1 MTTLTSRLVVSL
13 IDQVSAPARKA
24 GAAIQGLARQAHV
37 AVAAQNRLAA
47 GLQRQMTIAA
57 SQARAT
63 MTRLGEQT
71 TRATAAFAAPLALAG
86 RFGFQAAYEFQK
98 VGNNVQAVTQM
109 TEEQRRS
116 LEDYAQSLNNLFPY
130 TNAEIMKAAF
140 ELGRAGLNFQ
150 QIMGALR
157 GTLNLG
163 LAGDIELQQAS
174 DIATNV
180 MTAMGLPMK
189 TAQEA
194 SESLTRVN
202 DALAYSASRS
212 NTDVRLMGETFKY
225 VAPIARVTGLS
236 IEQVAAAAMVM
247 ANNGIKGSEA
257 GVALRSMLVRMV
269 KPTKPALAA
278 LERLNISLSEFV
290 THKRE
295 IAAADIASSLQLEG
309 VELPKGALTQLDQAL
324 KDPRL
329 KKSVGAMTAALTR
342 IVTDALGSGS
352 ILDKEK
358 IAESV
363 STALTSAGSE
373 VDLFGFIR
381 ALKDRGAT
389 AGDIANIIDARQAA
403 RLLALFGQNLDEVV
417 RDVLE
422 KSAGAADNMA
432 KIRMQ
437 GIVGEVARFKA
448 GWENLWIQIGK
459 SGVLSDVG
467 AGLTKLAEAMER
479 LAKSNPGL
487 LRFATY
493 AAGALAVLG
502 PLGLMAG
509 GVAASISLLAGGL
522 KLIGLAA
529 AASASGALLALL
541 RPVRALG
548 SAFRLLRVALFAGGP
563 IGVALGAI
571 AAAGT
576 LIANNWSGLGTFFTS
591 FGEAFSK
598 AVGPAPQFLEP
609 LTAGLQ
615 KAWDLFTGFFGEID
629 ASGEKWAA
637 WGAAAGEAI
646 GKLVRA
652 IMSIPEALGALP
664 GKLQSLLGFGASNP
678 AHPQSRRGDYTLGSH
693 GTLQTGA
700 ATEIGTGSFGPMS
713 ARTARRAGSSPL
725 GQMRFEIED
734 VGARADAA
742 RGKLQGLSAPVKPNV
757 DASDIINLLRLITQA
772 DAGLSRLGQRASAM
786 RREVGEALRAGG
798 QVRQA
803 MRGVHAD
810 TSG

>member
-13 IDQVSAPARKA
+13 IDQVSGPARKA
-24 GAAIQGLARQAHV
+24 GAAIQGLVRQASTAARAQTQVV
-37 AVAAQNRLAA
+37 A
-47 GLQRQMTIAA
+47 GIQRQMMVATT
-57 SQARAT
+57 QARSA
-63 MTRLGEQT
+63 MASMRGNAMH
-71 TRATAAFAAPLALAG
+71 ATAAFAAPLALAG

-109 TEEQRRS
+109 TDEQRKS
-116 LEDYAQSLNNLFPY
+116 LEGYAQSLNNLFPF

-140 ELGRAGLNFQ
+140 ELGRAGLSFE

-189 TAQEA
+189 TAEEA
-194 SESLTRVN
+194 SKSLTRVN

-225 VAPIARVTGLS
+225 VAPIARVVGMN

-257 GVALRSMLVRMV
+257 GVALRSMLIRMV
-269 KPTKPALAA
+269 KPTGPALKA
-278 LERLNISLSEFV
+278 LDRLKISLSDFV
-290 THKRE
+290 THKRK
-295 IAAADIASSLQLEG
+295 IAGSDLASSLQLDG
-309 VELPKGALTQLDQAL
+309 ITMPKGAVQQMDRAL
-324 KDPRL
+324 NDPRL
-329 KKSVGAMTAALTR
+329 KKSVGAMTAALTK
-342 IVTDALGSGS
+342 IVTNALGSGS
-352 ILDKEK
+352 IVDKEK
-358 IAESV
+358 VAESV

-381 ALKDRGAT
+381 ALKDKGAV

-403 RLLALFGQNLDEVV
+403 RLLALFGANLDDVV

-422 KSAGAADNMA
+422 KSVGAADKMA
-432 KIRMQ
+432 KTRMQ

-448 GWENLWIQIGK
+448 GWENLWVTIGN
-459 SGVLSDVG
+459 SGVLSDIG
-467 AGLTKLAEAMER
+467 AGLTKIAEGMER
-479 LAKSNPGL
+479 LAKSNPAL
-487 LRFATY
+487 LKFGTY

-502 PLGLMAG
+502 PIGLLAG
-509 GVAASISLLAGGL
+509 GVAASVGMLAGGF
-522 KLIGLAA
+522 KLLAA
-529 AASASGALLALL
+529 GATLAAGGALLAIL
-541 RPVRALG
+541 RPLRALR
-548 SAFRLLRVALFAGGP
+548 FALFAGGP
-563 IGVALGAI
+563 IGAALAAI

-576 LIANNWSGLGTFFTS
+576 LIYNNWNGLGTFFQK

-598 AVGPAPQFLEP
+598 AIGPAPEWITP
-609 LTAGLQ
+609 LTTALQ
-615 KAWDLFTGFFGEID
+615 NAWDMFTQFFGEID

-637 WGAAAGEAI
+637 WGTAAGEAI
-646 GKLVRA
+646 GNVVSA
-652 IMSIPEALGALP
+652 IMKIPNAVGSLP
-664 GKLQSLLGFGASNP
+664 GKLQSLLGFGTDNA
-678 AHPQSRRGDYTLGSH
+678 AHPNSGRGDFTLGSY
-693 GTLQTGA
+693 GTFQKGA

-713 ARTARRAGSSPL
+713 ARTQRRAGSSPL

-734 VGARADAA
+734 VGRKADEA
-742 RGKLQGLSAPVKPNV
+742 RGKLDGLTSPVKPNI
-757 DASDIINLLRLITQA
+757 DASDLVNLLRLITQA
-772 DAGLSRLGQRASAM
+772 DAGLSRLGERASAIK
-786 RREVGEALRAGG
+786 REVAGALQAGG

-803 MRGVHAD
+803 FRGVHAD
-810 TSG
+810 TTG